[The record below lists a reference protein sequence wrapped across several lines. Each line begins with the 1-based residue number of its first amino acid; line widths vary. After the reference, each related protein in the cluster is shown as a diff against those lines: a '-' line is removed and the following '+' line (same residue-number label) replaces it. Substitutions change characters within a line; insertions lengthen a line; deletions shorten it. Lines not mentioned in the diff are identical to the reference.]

1 VPAREPV
8 ILWARAAKSCARRT
22 PRSIAR
28 SPKEI
33 LYGQVYTSFQ
43 HDESATGTMIQFGY
57 DKICWGSDHPHMEGT
72 WGHTQKTLHELFDD
86 VPEAVRRRIARDA
99 YRELFPSV
107 PAPPT
112 TD

>member
-8 ILWARAAKSCARRT
+8 ILWARAAKSCARRA
-22 PRSIAR
+22 PRAIAR

-43 HDESATGTMIQFGY
+43 HDESATGTMIEFGY
-57 DKICWGSDHPHMEGT
+57 D
-72 WGHTQKTLHELFDD
+72 QKTLHELFDD
-86 VPEAVRRRIARDA
+86 VPEAVRRRITRDA
-99 YRELFPSV
+99 YRELFPS